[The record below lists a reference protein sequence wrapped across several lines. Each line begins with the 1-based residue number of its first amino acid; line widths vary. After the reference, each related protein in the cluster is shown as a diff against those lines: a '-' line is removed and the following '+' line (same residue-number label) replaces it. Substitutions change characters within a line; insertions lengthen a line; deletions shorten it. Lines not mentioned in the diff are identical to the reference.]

1 MVESRKYRFY
11 LSLLLAA
18 AVPALVLGWNGAW
31 ERTEDIP
38 LQQTEASTGA
48 AGGGTQSCLGID
60 EGGAV

>member
-1 MVESRKYRFY
+1 MESRKYRFY

-48 AGGGTQSCLGID
+48 AGGGTVLLGGMPVGI
-60 EGGAV
+60 